1 MKTTNKRREYAR
13 RIHWYVQSFLFCL
26 HNKLQTEKEY
36 REGKYGSKVQTYFI
50 EITCATS
57 AEISRI
63 STETAETKCIAKP
76 CKLVQIVWK
85 CILIYSTEF
94 QNILVT

>member
-63 STETAETKCIAKP
+63 STETAETTMYRQTLQTRSDRLEMYID
-76 CKLVQIVWK
+76 IFYR
-85 CILIYSTEF
+85 I
-94 QNILVT
+94 

>member
-63 STETAETKCIAKP
+63 STETAETTMYRQT
-76 CKLVQIVWK
+76 LQTRSDR
-85 CILIYSTEF
+85 LEMYIYIF
-94 QNILVT
+94 YRI